1 MAHGRD
7 ATPVSWVRRRD
18 LLLRVDL
25 MQPVLALWQAITQCR
40 FKERDESVKERN
52 TTNVKR
58 YLPLAELDNQSL
70 PQIGD
75 IEK

>member
-1 MAHGRD
+1 
-7 ATPVSWVRRRD
+7 
-18 LLLRVDL
+18 

-70 PQIGD
+70 PQIGGT
-75 IEK
+75 EK